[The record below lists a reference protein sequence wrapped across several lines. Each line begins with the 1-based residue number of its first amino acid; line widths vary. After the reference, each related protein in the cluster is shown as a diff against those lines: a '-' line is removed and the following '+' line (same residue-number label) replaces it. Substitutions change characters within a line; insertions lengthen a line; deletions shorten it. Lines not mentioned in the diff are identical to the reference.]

1 MLKNYFRTAWRNL
14 RRNKI
19 FSAINI
25 AGLSIGI
32 SASLVIYLIVSYDLS
47 FDKAHK
53 DGDRIYRVVSDF
65 IFSGESIH
73 NKGVTMPMAP
83 AVRKDLAGL
92 DLIVPFY
99 VENSVKLNVPP
110 TGKEGSTV
118 ESGAGP
124 AAGIAVFKKQDHMMY
139 ADSNYFRLIAYEWLA
154 GSPATSLSG
163 PYQVVLTEGR
173 AALYF
178 PGLSREAIIGRKL
191 YLDDTVGIT
200 VTGIVRDLPY
210 HTAFNGKIFVSWATL
225 ENTSLKPTIWSQW
238 GGTTSYSQL
247 FVKLPPGGDVA
258 KMESKITA
266 LYHKYNGNDKAGN
279 KTSYTLQALSDLH
292 FSPIYGNFFNGD
304 HQAHRPTLYSLL
316 VVAGLLLLLACIN
329 FINLTTAQST
339 QRAKEIG
346 IRKTIGSSRRQLVF
360 QFLSETFL
368 LTLAAVFLSILIAPL
383 LFKMFADF
391 IPKELHFNILAQPGI
406 LVFGVV
412 LLAGVSLLSGLY
424 PALVLSSYRPVQV
437 LKSQLPTES
446 GSSRRAWLRKTLT
459 VGQFVIAQ
467 VFIMGTLLV
476 SKQISYSL
484 NKDLGFRKDAIVYFQ
499 TNQHDT
505 TRNRRFVLM
514 EKLKAI
520 PGVAMVSLSS
530 DIPSSDGVWS
540 SEMKYK
546 DGKKEVNTDVELKA
560 GDSNYLRLYEM
571 KLLAGRGL
579 PYSDTVNA
587 LIINE
592 TYMHTLGFRDPREAL
607 GKRVEWNDERPVPV
621 VGVVAD
627 FYEQSLHSPI
637 KPLAICSELGNERTV
652 SVALDPGKTGGNSLK
667 AVIAGMKK
675 AWSEVYPEDSFD
687 YQFQDET
694 LAQFYKGEQDTALL
708 LRWATG
714 LTVFISCLGL
724 LGLVIYITNQRTKE
738 IGIRKIVGA
747 SVTQIVMLLSSDFL
761 KLVAC
766 AFLIAVPLAWWG
778 GHSWLGNFAY
788 QTELSWWIFLAGGLM
803 MGGIAFV
810 ILALRTFKAATANPV
825 ESLRAE

>member
-1 MLKNYFRTAWRNL
+1 M
-14 RRNKI
+14 
-19 FSAINI
+19 
-25 AGLSIGI
+25 
-32 SASLVIYLIVSYDLS
+32 
-47 FDKAHK
+47 
-53 DGDRIYRVVSDF
+53 
-65 IFSGESIH
+65 
-73 NKGVTMPMAP
+73 
-83 AVRKDLAGL
+83 
-92 DLIVPFY
+92 
-99 VENSVKLNVPP
+99 
-110 TGKEGSTV
+110 
-118 ESGAGP
+118 
-124 AAGIAVFKKQDHMMY
+124 
-139 ADSNYFRLIAYEWLA
+139 
-154 GSPATSLSG
+154 
-163 PYQVVLTEGR
+163 
-173 AALYF
+173 
-178 PGLSREAIIGRKL
+178 
-191 YLDDTVGIT
+191 
-200 VTGIVRDLPY
+200 
-210 HTAFNGKIFVSWATL
+210 
-225 ENTSLKPTIWSQW
+225 
-238 GGTTSYSQL
+238 
-247 FVKLPPGGDVA
+247 
-258 KMESKITA
+258 
-266 LYHKYNGNDKAGN
+266 
-279 KTSYTLQALSDLH
+279 H